1 MEIADRVHHFT
12 DFTFNWYIIEDEGRL
27 TVVDTGFPGHYRMFR
42 KSLATL
48 GRTVDIDAIIITHA
62 HADHTGMAPKLKRTT
77 GAPVY
82 VHEADTRYT
91 SRPLY
96 LPWSGLLSNAWRP
109 YTASMLFHAVT
120 HGLLRMRTLRSPTA
134 MEDGQ
139 QLDVPGRPE
148 IIHVPGH
155 TRGDVV
161 VHLPERGVLFS
172 GDALVTR
179 SLLTGNDGGP
189 QVTAP
194 LLNTDAEQASA
205 SLDALR
211 GLGHIRL
218 LPGHGRPWDG
228 DAGRAVDLAMAAAES

>member
-1 MEIADRVHHFT
+1 M
-12 DFTFNWYIIEDEGRL
+12 
-27 TVVDTGFPGHYRMFR
+27 
-42 KSLATL
+42 
-48 GRTVDIDAIIITHA
+48 
-62 HADHTGMAPKLKRTT
+62 
-77 GAPVY
+77 Y
-82 VHEADTRYT
+82 VHEADTRDT

-179 SLLTGNDGGP
+179 VVCSQATMADPRSQLRCSIPTPNRLRPRSTHSVAWATSGCCPATAGP
-189 QVTAP
+189 
-194 LLNTDAEQASA
+194 
-205 SLDALR
+205 
-211 GLGHIRL
+211 G
-218 LPGHGRPWDG
+218 DG
-228 DAGRAVDLAMAAAES
+228 DAGLVVDLAMAAAEAEPVRGPETTDRSGMTPRR